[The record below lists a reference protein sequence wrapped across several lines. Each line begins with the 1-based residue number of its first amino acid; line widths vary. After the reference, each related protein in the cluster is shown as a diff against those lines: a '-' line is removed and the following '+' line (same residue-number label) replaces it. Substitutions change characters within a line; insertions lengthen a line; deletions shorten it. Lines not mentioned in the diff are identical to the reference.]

1 MTTENEGLAPAAT
14 GNEAEKVQH
23 PKRTTSGAADQQE
36 LEFHPIADLFP
47 LMEGEEFDAL
57 VADIKA
63 NGLREPIVLYGDKI
77 LDGRAAFHVAA
88 GLPPEHQ
95 LDKIVSL
102 TQAESISGLDFNN
115 LIARIPA

>member
-1 MTTENEGLAPAAT
+1 MTEI
-14 GNEAEKVQH
+14 
-23 PKRTTSGAADQQE
+23 
-36 LEFHPIADLFP
+36 EFHEIAGAFP
-47 LMEGEEFDAL
+47 LIEGEEFDAL

-95 LDKIVSL
+95 LDKIVSSHAGGINL
-102 TQAESISGLDFNN
+102 RPRLQQPNRTDSGMTPDGRRRP
-115 LIARIPA
+115 IAGKRTAPACHRRGRSNMKV